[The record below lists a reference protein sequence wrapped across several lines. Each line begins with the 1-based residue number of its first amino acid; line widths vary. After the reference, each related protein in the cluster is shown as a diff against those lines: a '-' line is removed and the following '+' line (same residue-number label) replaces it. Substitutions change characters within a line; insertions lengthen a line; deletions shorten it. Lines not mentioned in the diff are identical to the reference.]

1 MKKFDSLSKQEIL
14 ALAISHEEED
24 DRVAVAGRA
33 AEARGPDPTDTVG
46 RGGTAHRHRSRGVY
60 SPDRAAWIK
69 AASDG
74 ERRVAAGADSEC

>member
-1 MKKFDSLSKQEIL
+1 MKKFDSLSEQEIL

-24 DRVAVAGRA
+24 ERVAVAGRA
-33 AEARGPDPTDTVG
+33 AEARGPDPT
-46 RGGTAHRHRSRGVY
+46 
-60 SPDRAAWIK
+60 PDRAAWIK